1 MLAFGPGLAAWGLV
15 TGVAMTQ
22 SGLGVGLSIL
32 MSLTVYAGSAQ
43 LASLPLLASG
53 APMWVIWA
61 SAFCVNLRFVIFSSQ
76 WRVHLGHLPR
86 RRRLVLGYL
95 LADLNLVV
103 FQKAW
108 PDRDS
113 APDRTGALRRRRRGR
128 GVDGVAGLVA
138 RRHPAVV
145 AGAAQLGPR
154 LRRHAVDARH
164 RLFAA
169 QRPHRLGRGDR
180 LRGGGGGGV
189 RAAAQAQHPGRDR
202 RGGGGEPGHGARPV
216 RSPERRHDA
225 SACVDAARL
234 GVRRDHD
241 PRPGRGDRALAR
253 LLPLVEARPAP
264 ARRAAARAAGRAA
277 GGDRRRHR
285 ARRSS

>member
-1 MLAFGPGLAAWGLV
+1 MRHSLYAGSPVKSAPMHLRDLPRDRHFRRGAGDMLAFGPGLAAWGLV

-108 PDRDS
+108 PDR
-113 APDRTGALRRRRRGR
+113 AGHQTGQ
-128 GVDGVAGLVA
+128 A
-138 RRHPAVV
+138 RY
-145 AGAAQLGPR
+145 
-154 LRRHAVDARH
+154 
-164 RLFAA
+164 
-169 QRPHRLGRGDR
+169 
-180 LRGGGGGGV
+180 
-189 RAAAQAQHPGRDR
+189 
-202 RGGGGEPGHGARPV
+202 
-216 RSPERRHDA
+216 
-225 SACVDAARL
+225 
-234 GVRRDHD
+234 
-241 PRPGRGDRALAR
+241 
-253 LLPLVEARPAP
+253 
-264 ARRAAARAAGRAA
+264 AA
-277 GGDRRRHR
+277 GGATAVWTVWQASSLAGILLSSLVPLSWGLGFAGTLSMLGIAYSLLNDRTAWVAAIVSAAAAVAAFSLPLKLNILVAIAAAVAASLVMAKAAPPPGRP
-285 ARRSS
+285 A